1 MPITVVWHFIKY
13 IQNFVVVVVKKDFF
27 FFTEKETN
35 EFYEI

>member
-13 IQNFVVVVVKKDFF
+13 IQNFVVVVVKNDFF
-27 FFTEKETN
+27 FNEKETN